1 MNKTI
6 IDYILK
12 SNRIYSQ
19 NDCFYLCSRYF
30 ALKESNCMC
39 NSTLSEFD
47 KNCLKQYWEPV
58 ESDMKKCVAKYLVNF
73 RKNLMYDKCNAFCP
87 LECDSI
93 SYTINFHNE
102 YVPINGNI
110 SEFVKKYFLYFKKYT
125 TYEEINK
132 HFVGLRVFYK
142 DLKYTL
148 ISQEPKTET
157 FNFISDIG
165 GILGLFLGISF
176 LSFVEIIEIIFEIF
190 LILIYA

>member
-58 ESDMKKCVAKYLVNF
+58 ESDMKKCIAKYLVNF

-93 SYTINFHNE
+93 SYVINSYTTKLQNT
-102 YVPINGNI
+102 GNI
-110 SEFVKKYFLYFKKYT
+110 SYLIKENYPYYKNFT
-125 TYEEINK
+125 SYEEVNK
-132 HFVGLRVFYK
+132 NFVAFRLFYK
-142 DLKYTL
+142 ELKYRR
-148 ISQEPKTET
+148 INQKPKIET
-157 FNFISDIG
+157 FKLISDIG
-165 GILGLFLGISF
+165 NIFGLFLGISF
-176 LSFVEIIEIIFEIF
+176 LSIVEIIEILFEIF
-190 LILIYA
+190 LIQLT